1 MATAK
6 TTNVRQKLAQARLM
20 FLNKNVKKTG
30 KNMHLEFKYFE
41 LEDIVP
47 SAIEIFAEVG
57 LVTTTNFDGITASMT
72 IFNTDNP
79 EEQGIMFTAPY
90 REVEQIISNKGAQV
104 TNAMQALGSSITYL
118 RRYLYMMVLDIVEH
132 DDIDATLGVGNTADE
147 TTKPPASA
155 KVQKAPPTAAERKAA
170 KEELT
175 HTEVAANEEQ
185 IAELKAH
192 CKKLLDK
199 DETQE
204 EFIQT
209 IALKTNG
216 FTTFPAS
223 VCIALTQDLIEILAQ
238 YGDE

>member
-57 LVTTTNFDGITASMT
+57 LVTTTNFDGVTASMT
-72 IFNTDNP
+72 VFNTDNADEP
-79 EEQGIMFTAPY
+79 GIVFTAPY
-90 REVEQIISNKGAQV
+90 REVGQIVSREGKTV
-104 TNAMQALGSSITYL
+104 TNAMMALGSSITYL
-118 RRYLYMMVLDIVEH
+118 RRYLYMMALDIVEH
-132 DDIDATLGVGNTADE
+132 DDVDASLGAKNSTDD
-147 TTKPPASA
+147 TTEPPTPV

-175 HTEVAANEEQ
+175 HADVAANADQ
-185 IAELKAH
+185 IAELKAY
-192 CKKLLDK
+192 CKKLLEK

-204 EFIQT
+204 DFIQQ

-216 FTTFPAS
+216 FTTITAS
-223 VCIALTQDLIEILAQ
+223 ACIALTQNLMEILKQ